1 MELGGTNDNK
11 LQRRE
16 LMSRR
21 LKQMRRE
28 SGGGERRVWLGGGR
42 ANSMQ
47 NFSTISTCTSPCCG
61 CYRTGTTLRAHAA
74 SPG

>member
-28 SGGGERRVWLGGGR
+28 SGGGERRGRGGG
-42 ANSMQ
+42 ANQPCERELVTVIQMKPLRGS
-47 NFSTISTCTSPCCG
+47 SELSP
-61 CYRTGTTLRAHAA
+61 YTPR
-74 SPG
+74 